1 MNELSAI
8 DVNVDMGESFGRW
21 SLGDDAALMPYISS
35 ANIACGFHAGD
46 PGAMRRTVAA
56 AVEHGLQIGAHVALP
71 DLLGFGRRTMKISPA
86 DLTDYCTYQIGA
98 LAAFVDAEGGNLA
111 HVKPHGALYAMCAQ
125 DGELAEAVARSIA
138 EVDQNLVLLA
148 LHDTFADAVEKHG
161 VRLVTEAFVDLDYDA
176 DGNLIIEAV
185 KQAWDPTEV
194 AERALR
200 VARERKVVTKD
211 GSDLPVQAPTICLHG
226 DAPNALEVVRAVKD
240 RLEAEG
246 TRVTPLSKIL
256 Q

>member
-185 KQAWDPTEV
+185 KQAWDPAEV

-226 DAPNALEVVRAVKD
+226 DAPNALEVARAVKD
-240 RLEAEG
+240 RLEGEG

>member
-1 MNELSAI
+1 
-8 DVNVDMGESFGRW
+8 V
-21 SLGDDAALMPYISS
+21 
-35 ANIACGFHAGD
+35 
-46 PGAMRRTVAA
+46 
-56 AVEHGLQIGAHVALP
+56 
-71 DLLGFGRRTMKISPA
+71 
-86 DLTDYCTYQIGA
+86 
-98 LAAFVDAEGGNLA
+98 
-111 HVKPHGALYAMCAQ
+111 
-125 DGELAEAVARSIA
+125 
-138 EVDQNLVLLA
+138 LVA
-148 LHDTFADAVEKHG
+148 LHDTFAAAVEKHG

-185 KQAWDPTEV
+185 KQAWDPAEV

-226 DAPNALEVVRAVKD
+226 DAPNALEVVRAVKE
-240 RLEAEG
+240 RLEGEG